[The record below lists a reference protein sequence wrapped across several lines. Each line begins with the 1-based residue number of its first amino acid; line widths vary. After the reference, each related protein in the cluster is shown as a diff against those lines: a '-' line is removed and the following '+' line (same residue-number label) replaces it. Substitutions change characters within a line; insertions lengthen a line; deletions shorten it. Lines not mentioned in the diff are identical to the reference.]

1 MQQGTKIAVVVLA
14 IALVTVIGLIC
25 LTRGSGTA
33 QPITEATATP
43 AVEQTSMP
51 EETPQPEEGAQQAEG
66 EEVTPQET
74 MYEGALAG
82 LTEEEIERFQSD
94 FRIVANFFTQKRKN
108 KDYIPDDPTEI
119 KYVDEVLKLLNV
131 MTGDKRYEKI
141 FQKKLKKLRS
151 KLLYLIVADTFITD
165 A

>member
-14 IALVTVIGLIC
+14 IALVAVIGLIC

-51 EETPQPEEGAQQAEG
+51 EESAQQAEG
-66 EEVTPQET
+66 EKVTPQET

-82 LTEEEIERFQSD
+82 LTEEEIGKLALAEEESGARRSED
-94 FRIVANFFTQKRKN
+94 GAE
-108 KDYIPDDPTEI
+108 DS
-119 KYVDEVLKLLNV
+119 VD
-131 MTGDKRYEKI
+131 
-141 FQKKLKKLRS
+141 
-151 KLLYLIVADTFITD
+151 
-165 A
+165 

>member
-14 IALVTVIGLIC
+14 DCTGRCNRFDLFDEGQ
-25 LTRGSGTA
+25 RTA

-66 EEVTPQET
+66 EKVTPQET

-82 LTEEEIERFQSD
+82 LTEEEIGKLALAEEESGARRSED
-94 FRIVANFFTQKRKN
+94 GAE
-108 KDYIPDDPTEI
+108 DS
-119 KYVDEVLKLLNV
+119 VD
-131 MTGDKRYEKI
+131 
-141 FQKKLKKLRS
+141 
-151 KLLYLIVADTFITD
+151 
-165 A
+165 

>member
-14 IALVTVIGLIC
+14 IALVAVIGLIC

-51 EETPQPEEGAQQAEG
+51 EEGAQQAEG

-82 LTEEEIERFQSD
+82 LTEEEIGKLALAEEESGARRSED
-94 FRIVANFFTQKRKN
+94 GAE
-108 KDYIPDDPTEI
+108 DS
-119 KYVDEVLKLLNV
+119 VD
-131 MTGDKRYEKI
+131 
-141 FQKKLKKLRS
+141 
-151 KLLYLIVADTFITD
+151 
-165 A
+165 

>member
-14 IALVTVIGLIC
+14 IALVAVIGLIC

-66 EEVTPQET
+66 EEVTKVSIKSAMNAQNKE
-74 MYEGALAG
+74 EIGKLALA
-82 LTEEEIERFQSD
+82 EEESGARRSEDGAEDS
-94 FRIVANFFTQKRKN
+94 
-108 KDYIPDDPTEI
+108 
-119 KYVDEVLKLLNV
+119 VD
-131 MTGDKRYEKI
+131 
-141 FQKKLKKLRS
+141 
-151 KLLYLIVADTFITD
+151 
-165 A
+165 